1 MDYQKWSLGF
11 ISLVFLLITSSSAEL
26 LIKQLLSIKI
36 CFSPMK
42 KIIQV
47 TEGRGIEYNNSYS
60 LKTNLGILILKTET
74 HFVDR
79 TDKGIERRATI
90 ESEAFESST
99 FEAAGYKWRFMLFV
113 NGNQNDPDGGHENM
127 ALYVGIKE
135 TESFP
140 RGWEVNVDLK
150 LFVHNEKLH
159 KYLTVS
165 DGTVKRYE
173 AAKTYWG
180 FGNLIP
186 RTTLLDPNEGYILHD
201 TLSFGA
207 EISIVNPAEKQ
218 EKITFISNP
227 PDNVFTWKILR
238 FSTLEN
244 KFYYSDEFLVGDR
257 YWLVVSNQIISKQ
270 LLKNVVKEEN
280 IFLVI
285 TVLSEYVIRRLG
297 FNPKGYQGERPR
309 ALSIFLYAQGYKANA
324 VITNTWGSV
333 NLQLKNQRSSNH
345 IQLYSE
351 AWCAIRS
358 GYGIEGNSIILLEDL
373 QNSSKGYLVNDAII
387 FEAELVKVSVTNI
400 VSA

>member
-11 ISLVFLLITSSSAEL
+11 ISLVFLLITTSSAEL
-26 LIKQLLSIKI
+26 LIK
-36 CFSPMK
+36 
-42 KIIQV
+42 QV

-60 LKTNLGILILKTET
+60 LKTNLGLTRVLREERPSSKIVTITS
-74 HFVDR
+74 FSVI
-79 TDKGIERRATI
+79 KGR
-90 ESEAFESST
+90 SEAFESST
-99 FEAAGYKWRFMLFV
+99 VEAAGYKWRFMLFV

-257 YWLVVSNQIISKQ
+257 YW
-270 LLKNVVKEEN
+270 
-280 IFLVI
+280 
-285 TVLSEYVIRRLG
+285 RLG

>member
-1 MDYQKWSLGF
+1 MW
-11 ISLVFLLITSSSAEL
+11 IA
-26 LIKQLLSIKI
+26 
-36 CFSPMK
+36 
-42 KIIQV
+42 
-47 TEGRGIEYNNSYS
+47 
-60 LKTNLGILILKTET
+60 
-74 HFVDR
+74 
-79 TDKGIERRATI
+79 
-90 ESEAFESST
+90 
-99 FEAAGYKWRFMLFV
+99 
-113 NGNQNDPDGGHENM
+113 
-127 ALYVGIKE
+127 
-135 TESFP
+135 
-140 RGWEVNVDLK
+140 
-150 LFVHNEKLH
+150 
-159 KYLTVS
+159 

-345 IQLYSE
+345 IQLYSKKTIKE
-351 AWCAIRS
+351 
-358 GYGIEGNSIILLEDL
+358 
-373 QNSSKGYLVNDAII
+373 
-387 FEAELVKVSVTNI
+387 
-400 VSA
+400 